1 MVTFAG
7 QLLLGGR
14 LEEGGWRGY
23 LLPCLYKE
31 YNILFSSVA
40 VSAFWIHPARQL
52 YGKGYGRE
60 RKGKERN
67 VRKVIYKIF
76 LSIISGEVYF
86 R

>member
-52 YGKGYGRE
+52 KVEKLQFQVELQELKKG
-60 RKGKERN
+60 N
-67 VRKVIYKIF
+67 
-76 LSIISGEVYF
+76 
-86 R
+86 